1 MASSPTPPRA
11 EEREARTP
19 SAVLEQQTDHTTLI
33 QQTQDAPLQQSHPPA
48 TSSDSLAGTDPS
60 PVDPV
65 IENVRNFKRK
75 VISSS
80 KFLQMFNAKNSE
92 TDALVSKLGDAQ
104 SQIAALQKQIDD
116 FQAMKE
122 SLSAATLQLKQA
134 QTESVQAKSKQQ
146 AAEDSLAIQTQ
157 KVKGLEMLK
166 SQLEA
171 KSSGQEKAR
180 DEINILNRKLN
191 NAHKELEQSRN
202 KGKQEIA
209 DLREKLTKANADLAE
224 KAKCD
229 RADKTSWLAD
239 QKRIWQ
245 KEEEQRHQTTNHTL
259 LAKVEELEQ
268 QLEDVSTE
276 RYLEVEIANEEK
288 KNTEQSLLVARSE
301 LVLITNQN
309 RELRAKNLALER
321 RLKARG
327 DGVIPTQEYVVSEE
341 SVLFEEYEDPDEIA
355 LTSSHHTPTSTSRP
369 WPSVSPDQLDRTLQ
383 SIDELKSQL
392 NILRIFSGQGDE
404 KQGMTA
410 LVDQVNT
417 LTKEKQALQDQLTR
431 HIMDDNARPIQSR
444 KVQPDPID
452 QPTSTP
458 AISTAVSAPEAPD
471 TSAPPAVPKKR
482 GPGRPP
488 KNRSLDAVAGATLAT
503 SSVNSKGKALPSASL
518 SPDITDI
525 SGITSKTNFAP
536 TPDVSN
542 STVTPAS
549 AATVVGAK
557 RGRKRKV
564 DILAAAGTA
573 SPESAVKEK
582 VSTPKRLKTSAQQ
595 SSLLQR
601 MRRLAKSSGIKRS
614 ANTMDVDLTH
624 IEIRNISLNP
634 VIPSTSNPFQ
644 YFTFLMSSTILQDSQ
659 AEVKLDMVA
668 QILPAKLEDLF
679 EAVRAEARDIVPK
692 VAAFRKQESF
702 QDGAETWSL
711 LQGGGT
717 IEISSSL
724 SRAEANM
731 VQFLVVLQAYFPQMS
746 IYNLFFVKMYNTIL
760 HDAASDA
767 SLDITC
773 ILTRVLI
780 GVCMTLE
787 DLDRARILVFD
798 LLREIPK
805 PTTTL
810 VLCEAVASIWP
821 AVFITDK
828 SNLQPQD
835 PRVFM
840 TTAFQAII
848 ANCQETVKNDIE
860 VVPYGYD
867 TFVERCKYPAL
878 DQAPYIDEVVTDMV
892 ALIRTPEFLEMCR
905 SKRGYRFTFGKALE
919 LLFVQGY
926 EWNEFYNGYLRTE
939 LYPLMLDSERYA
951 IVTPLVAAI
960 SQEARNGSAEAAAL
974 RASPIRQVLEKVLVA
989 DDAAMTHKVE
999 SALAIAMMSN
1009 GDAARL
1015 ENVRKWYRDLTEEVP
1030 PLPVCLQ
1037 RILA

>member
-92 TDALVSKLGDAQ
+92 TDALVSKLNDAQ
-104 SQIAALQKQIDD
+104 SQIAALQKQVDD
-116 FQAMKE
+116 FQAIKE

-134 QTESVQAKSKQQ
+134 QTEVVQAKSKQQ

-224 KAKCD
+224 RAKVD

-309 RELRAKNLALER
+309 RELRAKNLALDR

-327 DGVIPTQEYVVSEE
+327 DGGIPIQEYVVSEE

-355 LTSSHHTPTSTSRP
+355 PTSSHHTPTSISRP
-369 WPSVSPDQLDRTLQ
+369 WPGVSPDQLDRTLQ

-410 LVDQVNT
+410 LADQVNT

-431 HIMDDNARPIQSR
+431 HIMDDIARPIQSH

-458 AISTAVSAPEAPD
+458 AISTAASAPEAPD

-488 KNRSLDAVAGATLAT
+488 KNKSLDAVAGVTLAT
-503 SSVNSKGKALPSASL
+503 SSANSKGKSLLSASL
-518 SPDITDI
+518 SPDITDV

-536 TPDVSN
+536 TSDVSN
-542 STVTPAS
+542 STVAPVS

-634 VIPSTSNPFQ
+634 
-644 YFTFLMSSTILQDSQ
+644 DSQ
-659 AEVKLDMVA
+659 AEAKLDMVA

-760 HDAASDA
+760 HDAAGDA

-821 AVFITDK
+821 SVFITDK

-835 PRVFM
+835 PRMFM

-905 SKRGYRFTFGKALE
+905 LKRGYRFTFGKALE

-960 SQEARNGSAEAAAL
+960 SREARNGSAEAAAL